1 MTTYLNRIQLNTQS
15 CYSQSLRKSS
25 SYIAGFIYRYVLQG
39 TVQSHNTHPRLNEAD
54 IAGVR
59 AMLRDTTA
67 SHSVLRSPSVT
78 PLVPSNTHHN
88 QRHICHMQADDAH
101 LGVPRCIDI
110 QYIWHNLQK
119 VSFGP
124 YTRKL
129 MVQLSLSTVVSKI
142 L

>member
-1 MTTYLNRIQLNTQS
+1 MLQLEPKEILILHSRVYIQI
-15 CYSQSLRKSS
+15 CIARYSAVSQYTSSAEMKLTSLAFERW
-25 SYIAGFIYRYVLQG
+25 
-39 TVQSHNTHPRLNEAD
+39 
-54 IAGVR
+54 
-59 AMLRDTTA
+59 LRDTTA